1 MKSMERISHS
11 ASGGRLLPSAQQVV
25 YSKITGRPPQIKE
38 ANEIDS
44 TVSTQVAM
52 QVLAGLERP
61 QPCPMKVPSI
71 DEIIIDHVQDKI
83 HNVRREKASY
93 YDVYQTIKGQELRG
107 RVPLIHPRD
116 EVPINPNYE
125 ALEMHERSHC
135 WAEDHGLV
143 TRRQLPL
150 RMLTNMDAPLKS
162 RLAVLKEQL
171 IETKAGPG
179 VEVPY
184 LLPTNPDLLAALT
197 APTLDKGAF
206 DAYRKLLAWLYC
218 HDDLVVDNKR
228 KGTQS
233 ERGTQTDVDLNRH
246 RVLKEEYEK
255 IMDGEPLNVARY
267 DGIDGALI
275 NIFNDMWMSFQAY
288 NCDQLKFEIKKYLG
302 HGERELNYSLA
313 AIMAEEGTETAPE
326 FPYKTEDE
334 YYRNRE
340 IGGGI
345 LVAFEGVLCVNG
357 KTLLTHQEHLKAYAK
372 HISMANDITSL
383 EKELDLETPDNIV
396 KVKKALKDQKES
408 AVVKTITEDIANLS
422 NVTSKEFETMS
433 NFDRKELM
441 NSLEPS
447 FESLSYYKSFLYLDG
462 NNNESDIWRQCFDE
476 SLNDIRDLTDEKP
489 DKMIAQPTLNDWC
502 DGYVRFEHIAN
513 RHKTAKD
520 ERTEAEK
527 ERDKW
532 QVELDNGL
540 LENILTRFP
549 NGYALD
555 LSLLLISTDGL
566 DQVLKHIQQIG
577 LANKIIEINLCG
589 CQKITEILDLD
600 PFHNL
605 TTLRITMSGIK
616 TLPDKLGENLQII
629 GREDQSSDNQFLE
642 ELLDLCNRAKIF
654 NKGQW
659 KKANK
664 EIEDLSIEIEEE
676 FIKKHENGDNDA
688 KVKFVVDRCDIFN
701 RLKQTLKTATIE
713 PINKLNSSFSEPIQN
728 NALFP
733 LLSCLLTQLLK
744 FGLFCNI
751 CSCFNAL

>member
-1 MKSMERISHS
+1 MESMERISHS

-38 ANEIDS
+38 AEEIDS

-93 YDVYQTIKGQELRG
+93 FDVYQTIKGQELRG

-246 RVLKEEYEK
+246 RVLKKEYEK

-267 DGIDGALI
+267 DGIDGSLI

-313 AIMAEEGTETAPE
+313 AIMAEEGTEAAPE
-326 FPYKTEDE
+326 FPYETEDE

-345 LVAFEGVLCVNG
+345 LVAFEGLLCVNG

-372 HISMANDITSL
+372 HISIANDITSL

-396 KVKKALKDQKES
+396 KVKKELKNQKES
-408 AVVKTITEDIANLS
+408 AVVKTITEDIANLI
-422 NVTSKEFETMS
+422 NVTSEEFKTMS

-447 FESLSYYKSFLYLDG
+447 FESLSYWKSFLYLDG

-532 QVELDNGL
+532 QEELDNGL
-540 LENILTRFP
+540 LTKVLINRSP

-555 LSLLLISTDGL
+555 LSLLLISSDGL

-577 LANKIIEINLCG
+577 LANKIVEINLCG

-605 TTLRITMSGIK
+605 TALRITMSGIK
-616 TLPDKLGENLQII
+616 TLPDKLEEILHII
-629 GREDQSSDNQFLE
+629 GREDQSSNNQFLE
-642 ELLDLCNRAKIF
+642 ELSSFCNSLKTISSCD
-654 NKGQW
+654 
-659 KKANK
+659 KK
-664 EIEDLSIEIEEE
+664 LSDCIDI
-676 FIKKHENGDNDA
+676 ILAQIYLINGDFDQALLFINQ
-688 KVKFVVDRCDIFN
+688 
-701 RLKQTLKTATIE
+701 RLKTL
-713 PINKLNSSFSEPIQN
+713 NKPNKIRLMIIHTNIFFE
-728 NALFP
+728 
-733 LLSCLLTQLLK
+733 K
-744 FGLFCNI
+744 FFI
-751 CSCFNAL
+751 III